1 MGRLEEAA
9 RAAGTALYMMPAD
22 QEMRNNVEFYREEA
36 GDRDWLQ
43 PREEAVK
50 YVHRD
55 NDEESLLT
63 FIETQFTFNRK
74 EERAKESLHLQVKV
88 I

>member
-1 MGRLEEAA
+1 MEEAA
-9 RAAGTALYMMPAD
+9 RAAGTAMYLMPGD
-22 QEMRNNVEFYREEA
+22 QEMKNNVEFYREEA

-43 PREEAVK
+43 PREEAIK

-63 FIETQFTFNRK
+63 FIETEFTFNKSK
-74 EERAKESLHLQVKV
+74 ENEKV
-88 I
+88 SRTVIDANK